1 MAETNPTLA
10 TIYDGW
16 EVYQGHL
23 LTAVKP
29 LTADQL
35 NLRAAPEL
43 RTIYALL
50 AHLIAVRVR
59 WFHNAAG
66 AGSPD
71 IAPIGEWDRPNQPIK
86 TTAELVTGLE
96 TSWRLIKDAVTT
108 WTPDDLQVPFTV
120 KWHGEDETLTRQ
132 WIVWH
137 VIEHDLHHG
146 GELSFSLG
154 MHGLNGIDL

>member
-10 TIYDGW
+10 AFYEGW

-43 RTIYALL
+43 RTVYSLL
-50 AHLIAVRVR
+50 THLIAVRVR

-71 IAPIGEWDRPNQPIK
+71 IAPIGRWDRPGEPIK

-96 TSWRLIKDAVTT
+96 SSWLLIKEALAT
-108 WTPDDLQVPFTV
+108 WTPEDLERPFTQ
-120 KWHGEDETLTRQ
+120 KWRDEEYTLTRQ

-154 MHGLNGIDL
+154 MHGLPGVDI